1 MDRLIEDLNGL
12 VAREVADYN
21 RVRHWKAQ
29 GMYIEDPAQQV
40 YMVVEIPHHDHP
52 EQDTALV
59 VMVRIVDDKIIIDTD
74 ITDKPLYKE
83 LMRCGV
89 PRSQIILR
97 YAGETAPELS
107 DEDDDED

>member
-1 MDRLIEDLNGL
+1 VDRLSEDLNTV

-21 RVRHWKAQ
+21 QVRHWKAQ
-29 GMYIEDPAQQV
+29 GYYVEDPAQQL
-40 YMVVEIPHHDHP
+40 YMVVEVPHHDHP
-52 EQDTALV
+52 EHDAAII
-59 VMVRIVDDKIIIDTD
+59 VMARIVENTVIIDTD

-83 LMRCGV
+83 LLRCGV

-107 DEDDDED
+107 DEDDDEN